1 MIRLARLPARMVYWN
16 KPPTKGKCAMD
27 IRELKY
33 ILTLAEYKNL
43 TRAAD
48 ALFISQS
55 ALSHY
60 VKSVETAL
68 GAPLFDRSTSPLSL
82 THAGRCYLESAQ
94 RILLE
99 EEKLQKEIRDITQHM
114 HGTLKI
120 GLASDR
126 LSYMLPRLLPA
137 FTQTYPGIEVRVLS
151 GSGQSLIAAL
161 RQGEADLIFLSD
173 GMEFAQQGLE
183 SEVLYSEEMVL
194 AVKRGTLP
202 QGMLR
207 PGGAHAI
214 DPRGLAKM
222 PLFML
227 PQGHGS
233 RAFCDAFFR
242 RLRIRP
248 AIYMELPS
256 NITCYRMA
264 ATGMGGAIIP
274 YMTTHLTVPQ
284 DAADLFSL
292 DDPPVT
298 WNIRILYRKG
308 AYIGQPERDLIQM
321 SKRIF
326 ARESL
331 LHG

>member
-1 MIRLARLPARMVYWN
+1 
-16 KPPTKGKCAMD
+16 MD
-27 IRELKY
+27 IRELQY
-33 ILTLAEYKNL
+33 ILTLAEYKNM

-82 THAGRCYLESAQ
+82 THAGQCYLESAQ

-114 HGTLKI
+114 SGTLKI
-120 GLASDR
+120 GLANDR
-126 LSYMLPRLLPA
+126 MSYMLPRVLPA
-137 FTQTYPGIEVRVLS
+137 FSQTYPGIEVRVLS

-173 GMEFAQQGLE
+173 GMDFAQQGLQ

-194 AVKRGTLP
+194 AVKRGALEP
-202 QGMLR
+202 AMLR
-207 PGGAHAI
+207 PEGGSVI
-214 DPRGLAKM
+214 RPRALEKL
-222 PLFML
+222 PLFLL

-233 RAFCDAFFR
+233 RAFCDALFR
-242 RLRIRP
+242 RLRIHP
-248 AIYMELPS
+248 SISLELPS

-274 YMTTHLTVPQ
+274 YMTTLLTTPE
-284 DAADLFSL
+284 AETDLFSL
-292 DDPPVT
+292 DDPPAT
-298 WNIRILYRKG
+298 WSIRVLYRKG
-308 AYIGQPERDLIQM
+308 AYIGQPERDLI
-321 SKRIF
+321 RITKESF
-326 ARESL
+326 AQESL
-331 LHG
+331 PRSEV